1 MGCIPSSPDHG
12 DGAHNRDHQYDD
24 FLTVTSF
31 EDSNRSVAD
40 SCPYHPNPSTS
51 GSSRIS
57 RKQASTGPGA
67 RQAEQQRRR
76 HYADPPSIWA
86 QLFQTMVIFVAL
98 YFLGLGMFKV
108 LQEPVCDMKENI
120 LNSISRF
127 SQYLKTLTNDLENV
141 LKDIDFAWIV
151 RKPADWW
158 DSDKVNWEQIMKVEV
173 GLTVATLGA
182 FVSDLLFSSEK
193 EQGNSILLMP
203 TLIYS
208 LVYFVI
214 SIHAQATK
222 LLDPEILQSFNIAL
236 IGEKIFSQP
245 EMVVMTFTHI
255 FALDL
260 ALAFA
265 MMKDFYSRV
274 SSRRMPYRLLMAVIA
289 LGVAQ
294 GISTIPIYLILRATL
309 FDGPLIHTPRSLA
322 TNQNSYKRELEYLL
336 DPVPRGA
343 GAVNGWIQS
352 IPSPLNIPFLVFFV
366 ALGAV
371 RFALMLVAY
380 LLYVTFVCFPVSAI
394 FFSLR
399 RSWRLLRGK
408 EIQGALYTPFATV
421 DGKIF
426 PPKAVLIV
434 SAHLRLVSFKYRSN
448 FLFNWTIGWWLR
460 NFLEA
465 FVMYEFTLPFK
476 DDFSPYVAFLME
488 EFGPVFPMGQG
499 LGFGSYK
506 DVKALIE
513 NPDQRKAGLSL
524 AWSVSTAQSDWSKNN
539 LTSLPRTEIEKSIV
553 AEGRELVGCW
563 LKDVNERLKDP
574 LVQKQLDGI
583 LPFANVDGTM
593 VDRSLIATS
602 FGSTLFHLLTDGD
615 FTEHERKRY
624 SKLLTNVFP
633 FMSDWMNKVWFG
645 GILELKGIEDY
656 GTKSHKVDV

>member
-1 MGCIPSSPDHG
+1 MGCIPSSPYH
-12 DGAHNRDHQYDD
+12 GAHNRDKDD
-24 FLTVTSF
+24 FLTVSSF
-31 EDSNRSVAD
+31 EDTDRSVAN
-40 SCPYHPNPSTS
+40 SCPYHPSTS
-51 GSSRIS
+51 GSSR
-57 RKQASTGPGA
+57 KEASTGAGA
-67 RQAEQQRRR
+67 SQSEHQRQR
-76 HYADPPSIWA
+76 HYADPPSFLA

-108 LQEPVCDMKENI
+108 LQEPVYDIKEII
-120 LNSISRF
+120 LNSISGF
-127 SQYLKTLTNDLENV
+127 FQYLKNLTIDLKNV

-158 DSDKVNWEQIMKVEV
+158 DSDKVNWDQLMVVEV
-173 GLTVATLGA
+173 GLSIATLGA

-193 EQGNSILLMP
+193 KQGNSILLMP

-208 LVYFVI
+208 LIYFVI

-222 LLDPEILQSFNIAL
+222 LLDPEIYQSFNTTL

-255 FALDL
+255 FAIDL
-260 ALAFA
+260 AVAFA

-274 SSRRMPYRLLMAVIA
+274 SSRQMPYRLLMAVIV
-289 LGVAQ
+289 LGIVQ

-309 FDGPLIHTPRSLA
+309 FDGPLIDTPRSLA
-322 TNQNSYKRELEYLL
+322 TNRNSYKRELEYLL

-371 RFALMLVAY
+371 RFAFMLVAY

-408 EIQGALYTPFATV
+408 EIQGALYAPFATV
-421 DGKIF
+421 DDKIF

-434 SAHLRLVSFKYRSN
+434 SAHLRLVSFKNRSN

-460 NFLEA
+460 KFLEA

-499 LGFGSYK
+499 LGFGNYK

-524 AWSVSTAQSDWSKNN
+524 AWSSSTAQSGWSKNN
-539 LTSLPRTEIEKSIV
+539 ITSLPRTETEKSIV
-553 AEGRELVGCW
+553 AEGRELARCW
-563 LKDVNERLKDP
+563 LKDVNERLEKDP
-574 LVQKQLDGI
+574 LVRKRLDAI

-593 VDRSLIATS
+593 VDKSLIATS
-602 FGSTLFHLLTDGD
+602 FGSTLFHLLTDGE

-624 SKLLTNVFP
+624 YKLLTNAFP
-633 FMSDWMNKVWFG
+633 FMSDWINKVWFG
-645 GILELKGIEDY
+645 GILEFKGIQDY

>member
-12 DGAHNRDHQYDD
+12 APNRDPDDD
-24 FLTVTSF
+24 FLSVSTF
-31 EDSNRSVAD
+31 EDTDKNSIAA
-40 SCPYHPNPSTS
+40 SCPYNPSTS
-51 GSSRIS
+51 GSSR
-57 RKQASTGPGA
+57 KEASNGA
-67 RQAEQQRRR
+67 GAKKSEQQRRR
-76 HYADPPSIWA
+76 HYADPPSFLA
-86 QLFQTMVIFVAL
+86 QLFQTVVIFVAL
-98 YFLGLGMFKV
+98 YFLGFGMFKV
-108 LQEPVCDMKENI
+108 LQKPVYDMKVVI
-120 LNSISRF
+120 LKSIPGF
-127 SQYLKTLTNDLENV
+127 SEYLKNLTNDLKNV
-141 LKDIDFAWIV
+141 SKDIDLFAWIV

-158 DSDKVNWEQIMKVEV
+158 DTDKVNWDLPMKVEG
-173 GLTVATLGA
+173 GLVVAAWGA
-182 FVSDLLFSSEK
+182 FVSDLLFSCEK
-193 EQGNSILLMP
+193 KQGNSILLMP

-222 LLDPEILQSFNIAL
+222 LLDPEIYHTFDIIL

-255 FALDL
+255 FAIDL
-260 ALAFA
+260 AVYFA

-289 LGVAQ
+289 LGTFAQ

-309 FDGPLIHTPRSLA
+309 FDGPLIYSPPSLA
-322 TNQNSYKRELEYLL
+322 TNRNSYKRELECLL
-336 DPVPRGA
+336 DPVPRGS
-343 GAVNGWIQS
+343 GPVNGWIQS

-371 RFALMLVAY
+371 RFAFMLASY
-380 LLYVTFVCFPVSAI
+380 LLYVTFVCFPVSAM

-399 RSWRLLRGK
+399 RSWRLLWGK

-434 SAHLRLVSFKYRSN
+434 SAHLRLVSFKNRSN
-448 FLFNWTIGWWLR
+448 VLFNWTIGWWLR
-460 NFLEA
+460 KFLEA

-488 EFGPVFPMGQG
+488 EFGPVYPMGGG
-499 LGFGSYK
+499 LGFGTYN
-506 DVKALIE
+506 DVKALQE

-539 LTSLPRTEIEKSIV
+539 LTSLPRTELDKSIV
-553 AEGRELVGCW
+553 AEGRELVRCW
-563 LKDVNERLKDP
+563 LKDVNGRLKKDP
-574 LVQKQLDGI
+574 LVRKRLDAI

-593 VDRSLIATS
+593 VDPALISTS
-602 FGSTLFHLLTDGD
+602 FGSTLFHLLTDGE

-624 SKLLTNVFP
+624 HKLIKNGFP
-633 FMSDWMNKVWFG
+633 FMSDWINKVWFG
-645 GILELKGIEDY
+645 GFLNFKGIQNY
-656 GTKSHKVDV
+656 GTKSHKVDVV